1 MYSTKQ
7 YSLKKNPPFFTWQ
20 PTDIIMHDISINKTK
35 IGIQMDFQDTEPP
48 YTVSKRLMK

>member
-1 MYSTKQ
+1 MYSIKQ
-7 YSLKKNPPFFTWQ
+7 YSFKKNIFFIWQ

-35 IGIQMDFQDTEPP
+35 IGIQMDFQDTETP

>member
-1 MYSTKQ
+1 MYSIKQ
-7 YSLKKNPPFFTWQ
+7 YSLKKKIFIWQ

-35 IGIQMDFQDTEPP
+35 IGIQMDFQDTETP